1 MSARPKL
8 PSLAEVIALAE
19 QTRLDVSVVDLARMH
34 KHSEMSAEVVDA
46 LWPDASPRVKAIYQ
60 GLTRYND
67 TACKKCGSTLRM
79 VGNGRCWA
87 CHKVSTAK
95 WRMLNI
101 TKSTRDF
108 AKWQAKNREYRNTY
122 NRALRTRKQEQAA

>member
-1 MSARPKL
+1 MSKSKL
-8 PSLAEVIALAE
+8 PPLSEVLALAE
-19 QTRLDVSVVDLARMH
+19 QADCCASINDLARMH
-34 KHSEMSAEVVDA
+34 KHGEMSAAVVDA
-46 LWPDASPRVKAIYQ
+46 LWPDESARVKAIYQ